1 MKDDGAVGFLRDLI
15 SGGVSGIAAKTVAAP
30 LERVKL
36 ILQTQHVNKDVRQQY
51 KGTADCFRR
60 VYQEQGLASFWRG
73 HGANVVRYFPAQAL
87 SFAFKDLFKDAIG
100 IGSTAA
106 IGQFWSFLCGN
117 IAAAGA
123 AGGTSMLLLY
133 PFELARTRLAAD
145 VAAFGAPR
153 RFLGICHC
161 LTQIHR
167 VHGVVGLYAGLPVSL
182 VGVVVF
188 RGLHLGCYDVAK
200 SFLNIRRSDSKLYFY
215 TDLISRLGCAQL
227 VTTVAGTV
235 CFPLD
240 TIRRRMMMQ
249 AREDVAPQ
257 FAPQFNLKS
266 GKQPKVYYR
275 NSFHCFAR
283 ILQEEGIRGLFAGL
297 TANLFRGI
305 AGSLMLVG
313 YDECKRFFGDK
324 AS

>member
-1 MKDDGAVGFLRDLI
+1 MKDDNLVGFLRDLI
-15 SGGVSGIAAKTVAAP
+15 SGGVSGITAKTVVAP

-51 KGTADCFRR
+51 KNTADCFRR

-73 HGANVVRYFPAQAL
+73 HGANLVRYFPAQAL
-87 SFAFKDLFKDAIG
+87 SFAFKDLFKGMIGLGGITAI
-100 IGSTAA
+100 SN
-106 IGQFWSFLCGN
+106 FWSFVFGN

-145 VAAFGAPR
+145 VAAFGAQR
-153 RFLGICHC
+153 RFRGTFHC

-167 VHGVVGLYAGLPVSL
+167 VHGVGGLYAGLPVSL
-182 VGVVVF
+182 FGVVVF

-200 SFLNIRRSDSKLYFY
+200 SILNNRRSGSKKHFY

-227 VTTVAGTV
+227 VTTVTGTI

-240 TIRRRMMMQ
+240 TIRRRMMMH
-249 AREDVAPQ
+249 AKEGVTP
-257 FAPQFNLKS
+257 LHSLES
-266 GKQPKVYYR
+266 GNQPSFYYR
-275 NSFHCFAR
+275 NSFHCLIR
-283 ILQEEGIRGLFAGL
+283 ILHEEGIRGLFAGL

-313 YDECKRFFGDK
+313 YDECKRILGDNN
-324 AS
+324 S